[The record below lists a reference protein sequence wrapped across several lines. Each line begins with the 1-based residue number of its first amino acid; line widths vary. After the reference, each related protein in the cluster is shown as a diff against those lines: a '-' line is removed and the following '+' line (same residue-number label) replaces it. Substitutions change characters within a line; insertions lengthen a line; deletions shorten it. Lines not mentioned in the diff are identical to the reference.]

1 MSQIIIVPFFFHWNR
16 AHIIYNYLSTLLNRD
31 NILHISGGFPRTKK
45 KKKKTLLLPQPG
57 LPTFK
62 FFFKNKIKF

>member
-45 KKKKTLLLPQPG
+45 KKKKNIAPPSAWPPNFQI
-57 LPTFK
+57 
-62 FFFKNKIKF
+62 FFQK

>member
-45 KKKKTLLLPQPG
+45 KKKNIAPPSAWPPNFQI
-57 LPTFK
+57 
-62 FFFKNKIKF
+62 FFQK